1 MNAIEIKN
9 LSYKQIFKNLSL
21 NIPKNALVTLMGK
34 NGVGKSTL
42 ARLISEGSKNIKV
55 IDQIGLITSNPDRQI
70 IGRTV
75 REQLMFYM
83 DDNLTLKQ
91 KKMRVNKVIKDFSL
105 DDIIDI
111 DPFSLSNEKKQII
124 IILSYLISD
133 INILIFD
140 NAMCFIGTYQKKHL
154 FEYINKKKRTIINIT
169 NDSEDMLYGNY
180 VAILMNNKIVC
191 KKLNEIFNDE
201 KLFIENNL
209 NLPFIVELSL
219 KLKYYD
225 ILDNISLDRIE
236 MVDKIWN

>member
-1 MNAIEIKN
+1 
-9 LSYKQIFKNLSL
+9 
-21 NIPKNALVTLMGK
+21 
-34 NGVGKSTL
+34 
-42 ARLISEGSKNIKV
+42 
-55 IDQIGLITSNPDRQI
+55 
-70 IGRTV
+70 
-75 REQLMFYM
+75 
-83 DDNLTLKQ
+83 
-91 KKMRVNKVIKDFSL
+91 
-105 DDIIDI
+105 
-111 DPFSLSNEKKQII
+111 
-124 IILSYLISD
+124 
-133 INILIFD
+133 LIFD

-201 KLFIENNL
+201 KSFIDNNL
-209 NLPFIVELSL
+209 KLPFIVELSL